1 MQEGILAPPRWK
13 GSLRQD
19 SLASAAVSTSP
30 DGEVQSK
37 TIFKPKEE
45 YCSSRQ
51 QKHNADTKYKM
62 FHLRSFMIL
71 PWQPVTGKEG
81 SVALPERL

>member
-1 MQEGILAPPRWK
+1 MEGFSCDRIL
-13 GSLRQD
+13 LRLLRFRQ
-19 SLASAAVSTSP
+19 AQMVI
-30 DGEVQSK
+30 VQVEDDLQ
-37 TIFKPKEE
+37 TERRVLLQ
-45 YCSSRQ
+45 RQ
-51 QKHNADTKYKM
+51 QKHNAITKYKM